1 MTFAKNYNKSFLFP
15 LAVYFVLGALIIG
28 SGFFAVGKYFYDAV
42 SIDLIITAPLLYLIA
57 ARKFKTRLL
66 FIFPLIAL
74 GFMLSKIL
82 LPSET
87 SALHL
92 LSKWLLPFLELMTIG
107 SISFY
112 TYRFYREAKMNK
124 EVDVLTIIRRSTKSI
139 FGDNVL
145 SKVLSTEFAVVYYA
159 FFARRKKRMPSY
171 FTVYRDNNSLVLYGF
186 VVFIIL
192 AETIAFHFL
201 FVKINM
207 VFAWLMFGLS
217 LYFALQIFAHARAL
231 TFRCVEIGEEL
242 IIRYGLAG
250 DVVIRFDQIQNIVS
264 TTNYKV
270 NSEKQVVRLGLL
282 KTLEGYSVALE
293 LKESVSLE
301 SFYGISKSGNVILLP
316 IDNCKEFVNRVNEK
330 ILL

>member
-1 MTFAKNYNKSFLFP
+1 MTFAKNYTKAFLFP
-15 LAVYFVLGALIIG
+15 LAVYFVLGALILG

-87 SALHL
+87 NVVHV
-92 LSKWLLPFLELMTIG
+92 LSKWLLPFLEVVTIG

-112 TYRFYREAKMNK
+112 AYRFYREAKTNSD
-124 EVDVLTIIRRSTKSI
+124 VDVLTIIRRSTKSI

-159 FFARRKKRMPSY
+159 FFAWRKKGTPSY
-171 FTVYRDNNSLVLYGF
+171 FTVYRDNNSRVLYGF

-201 FVKINM
+201 FVKINI

-217 LYFALQIFAHARAL
+217 LYFALQIFAHSRAV
-231 TFRCVEIGEEL
+231 TFRCVEIGEKL

-250 DVVIRFDQIQNIVS
+250 DIVIRFDQIQNIVS